1 MAILLSFEVKGNA
14 YAYLMRSILLWK
26 SAESLLQWSPSYGP
40 RATSGLQSR
49 FIQPAKTVCQQWKN
63 NYIYKKQV
71 DLVEWSLFRN
81 TYITCDY
88 DIRPSNL
95 WLAYVALGQKRLEPL
110 TYCVHYRSIPGS
122 RVSLPTKRIVCDCC
136 RNMGHFQSGV
146 GKVKRFV
153 EVHLHCNLKTI
164 SKMLTFPPWK
174 ISADSHD
181 HQSIVAFG
189 NELITF
195 WFKNVCRV
203 CKLDIWML

>member
-1 MAILLSFEVKGNA
+1 MLMLTWWEASCFENLQIA
-14 YAYLMRSILLWK
+14 YCSD
-26 SAESLLQWSPSYGP
+26 LQATARGPHPVCKAVSSGP
-40 RATSGLQSR
+40 RRQ
-49 FIQPAKTVCQQWKN
+49 FVN
-63 NYIYKKQV
+63 NEKIIIFTKKQV

-81 TYITCDY
+81 TYITYDY

-146 GKVKRFV
+146 GKVKRLV